1 MHIAVIS
8 DIHGNLEALE
18 AVLADIDRFKL
29 DGIWCLGDVI
39 GYGPDPLPCLD
50 LVYAQCQICLAGNHD
65 YAGIDKID
73 TSMFN
78 PYARASA
85 AWTKEQ
91 LRPEDLGFLPSMP
104 LVVVGSELTAVH
116 ASLDKPEEF
125 HYVTGMSA
133 AEKCFELLSTDILLI
148 GHTHLPICFLD
159 TKPMSYTMDD
169 VVFLEKGARALVNVG
184 SVGQSREEDKRAC
197 YVIIDTE
204 RRLIRYRRVEY
215 DKVTHDRKL
224 QQLFP
229 DFTKFQDDAL
239 PGMKDP
245 GPAAEMADMNPKPT
259 HPAPPKTTPNTTPT
273 PRPSPAVHPTRPL
286 APTVLGRPV
295 PTQLQRAVAQPTPPP
310 ASGTPA
316 AGTPASG
323 GPNSGPGAGP
333 AKAKTEVLPG
343 QSDITKRI
351 DVNE

>member
-91 LRPEDLGFLPSMP
+91 LRPEDLGFLRSMP
-104 LVVVGSELTAVH
+104 LMVVGSEITAVH

-133 AEKCFELLSTDILLI
+133 AEKCFSLLTNGILVI

-197 YVIIDTE
+197 YAIIDTV

-215 DKVTHDRKL
+215 DKATHDKKL
-224 QQLFP
+224 QRLFP
-229 DFTKFQDDAL
+229 DFTKFQDEAL
-239 PGMKDP
+239 PGMKDASDKQHELP
-245 GPAAEMADMNPKPT
+245 ELDPAKQA
-259 HPAPPKTTPNTTPT
+259 
-273 PRPSPAVHPTRPL
+273 
-286 APTVLGRPV
+286 
-295 PTQLQRAVAQPTPPP
+295 
-310 ASGTPA
+310 A
-316 AGTPASG
+316 AGG
-323 GPNSGPGAGP
+323 
-333 AKAKTEVLPG
+333 LPG
-343 QSDITKRI
+343 QSDITRKI
-351 DVNE
+351 DVPE

>member
-65 YAGIDKID
+65 YAAIDKID

-91 LRPEDLGFLPSMP
+91 LRPEDLGFLRSMP
-104 LVVVGSELTAVH
+104 LLVVGSEITAVH

-133 AEKCFELLSTDILLI
+133 AEKCFQQLSNDILVI

-197 YVIIDTE
+197 YCIVDTE

-215 DKVTHDRKL
+215 DKATHDKKL
-224 QQLFP
+224 QKLFP
-229 DFTKFQDDAL
+229 DFAKFQDDAL
-239 PGMKDP
+239 PGMKD
-245 GPAAEMADMNPKPT
+245 AAEKHPELQSSTPT
-259 HPAPPKTTPNTTPT
+259 VTPPKTDHGSNRLPK
-273 PRPSPAVHPTRPL
+273 
-286 APTVLGRPV
+286 
-295 PTQLQRAVAQPTPPP
+295 
-310 ASGTPA
+310 PA
-316 AGTPASG
+316 AAP
-323 GPNSGPGAGP
+323 GPKPELPTARTSD
-333 AKAKTEVLPG
+333 TERTTAQSSLPG
-343 QSDITKRI
+343 QSDVTRRI
-351 DVNE
+351 DLNE